1 MHPATEYF
9 QALFDA
15 DDVLCITLL
24 SATKTFKNGMPL
36 TVNKFVLMS
45 KVIAPAGIKHLT
57 KLNATDHVYVSMATF
72 NAGTSKRTK
81 ENIQRVAHVFVEC
94 DERGDEVLVAIRASV
109 KAKEIPPPNVIVESS
124 PNKYQAIWNVEGFTI
139 EQCVALN
146 KTLQQKFGTDPA
158 SVDVARVLR
167 VAGFAN
173 IKAKY
178 PDPKPIAR
186 IIERNPSFL
195 AHELSDFN
203 IPLVVQ
209 PATMIH
215 AKADDAEVQQA
226 IDLLLAAL
234 QAAQVPHGHV
244 EPWSGAF
251 KILPQECPWA
261 DAHTNG
267 MRGDAMVG
275 VQPSG
280 KFFFRCL
287 HGHCID
293 KDWKAFREFLEQR
306 AGRRLKFKV
315 KTLKKRIE
323 PKVQSRI

>member
-1 MHPATEYF
+1 MHPAVEYF

-15 DDVLCITLL
+15 DDVLCITTI
-24 SATKTFKNGMPL
+24 SATETFKNGMPL
-36 TVNKFVLMS
+36 TLNKFVS
-45 KVIAPAGIKHLT
+45 FHKVVSDAGIKRLT
-57 KLNATDHVYVSMATF
+57 ALNKTCHVYVSMATF
-72 NAGTSKRTK
+72 KPDATKRVK
-81 ENIQRVAHVFVEC
+81 DQIARVAHVFVEA
-94 DERGDEVLVAIRASV
+94 DENGPAVLEAIHASV
-109 KAKEIPPPNVIVESS
+109 AANEVPPPTIIVESS
-124 PNKYQAIWNVEGFTI
+124 PNKYQAIWSVDGFDIAT
-139 EQCVALN
+139 QTALN
-146 KTLQQKFGTDPA
+146 KTLQMKWGTDPA

-195 AHELSDFN
+195 LHEPCDFN
-203 IPLVVQ
+203 VPLTVM
-209 PATMIH
+209 PATVH
-215 AKADDAEVQQA
+215 DKAEDSEVQAA
-226 IDLLLAAL
+226 IELLLAAL
-234 QAAQVPHGHV
+234 DAAQIPHGNV

-280 KFFFRCL
+280 KYLFRCL

-293 KDWKAFREFLEQR
+293 KDWKAYRAYLEQR
-306 AGRRLKFKV
+306 AGRKLKFKA
-315 KTLKKRIE
+315 KAAKKSVV
-323 PKVQSRI
+323 PKVQSMI